1 MNEGT
6 RATGLQGGATPNGRF
21 DSFPSPTPFGVYN
34 MKIIYDNFPYRN
46 PKNAYMWG
54 AIHSM
59 FLTTV
64 VLSIITVVCL

>member
-54 AIHSM
+54 VIHGM
-59 FLTTV
+59 IMIGTL
-64 VLSIITVVCL
+64 LSIVAYIMI